1 MVYTLRHGLLGGC
14 LLLLG
19 TEIAL
24 AGWVTIKNQ
33 TGQTLIIQETFVLAG
48 QTRRGKPIQLV
59 AGETVREF
67 LPVPTVKNVE
77 IYDPKNPNR
86 PLWTGKLSCKNEN
99 QTYVLSSTNGQITV
113 QAIPLS
119 K

>member
-1 MVYTLRHGLLGGC
+1 MGHTVRHGLLGGC
-14 LLLLG
+14 FLLLFA
-19 TEIAL
+19 EIAV

-33 TGQTLIIQETFVLAG
+33 TGQTLIIQETFVVAG
-48 QTRRGKPIQLV
+48 QSRRGKPIQLV

-67 LPVPTVKNVE
+67 LPLPTIKNVE

-86 PLWTGKLSCKNEN
+86 PLWSGKLSCKDDN
-99 QTYVLSSTNGQITV
+99 QTYVLSSVNGQITV
-113 QAIPLS
+113 QALPSS